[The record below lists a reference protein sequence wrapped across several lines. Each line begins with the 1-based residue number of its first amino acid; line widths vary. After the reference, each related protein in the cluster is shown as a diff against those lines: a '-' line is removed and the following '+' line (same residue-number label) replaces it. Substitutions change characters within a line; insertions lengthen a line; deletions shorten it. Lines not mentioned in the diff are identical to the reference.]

1 MPYYDSNEQP
11 SSYARSGGQRQV
23 RKAEPARKS
32 APQGGRQTPQGAG
45 RSRAGRRASGG
56 CLGGMLYFIFVIG
69 AAAVLATFG
78 WVSANEVLGLV
89 KPNTTAVIVVSEDDG
104 ISDIAGKLKDEGI
117 IKYPLLFKI
126 YGGLS
131 HAQKKIDPGTYELKA
146 DLDYRAIVYAMR
158 STSSYRAT
166 VWVTIPEGMELK
178 QIFALLDEKGVCKTD
193 ELAKAASEYDFS
205 YSYIKALPHGEKR
218 LEGYLFPDTYE
229 FYINESASSALGK
242 MLSNFDSKLTAEL
255 RKRAQD
261 MDMSIHQAVILASL
275 IEKEAAN
282 DSERAVI
289 SSVIHNRLESK
300 KYPYLQIDAA
310 IQYALPERKE
320 VLSIEDTKID
330 SPYNT
335 YTNKGLPAGPI
346 ASPGAASIKAA
357 LYPED
362 TSYYFYALGLDGKH
376 KFSKTIS
383 EHEAFLATLK

>member
-1 MPYYDSNEQP
+1 MPNYDSREQP
-11 SSYARSGGQRQV
+11 SSHSHSGGERQV
-23 RKAEPARKS
+23 RRADP
-32 APQGGRQTPQGAG
+32 TG
-45 RSRAGRRASGG
+45 RSASQSGRPGQRPRADRRVSGG

-69 AAAVLATFG
+69 AAAILATFG
-78 WVSANEVLGLV
+78 WVSANEVFGLV
-89 KPNTTAVIVVSEDDG
+89 KPDTSAVVIVTEDDSL
-104 ISDIAGKLKDEGI
+104 SDIAGKLKDEGI

-131 HAQKKIDPGTYELKA
+131 HAKNKIDPGTYELKA

-158 STSSYRAT
+158 SNSSFRAT

-178 QIFALLDEKGVCKTD
+178 QIFALLDKNNVCKTA
-193 ELAKAASEYDFS
+193 ELAQAASDFDFS
-205 YSYIKALPHGEKR
+205 YSFIKALPKGEKR

-242 MLSNFDSKLTAEL
+242 MLSTFDSKLTAQL
-255 RKRAQD
+255 RQRAED
-261 MDMSIHQAVILASL
+261 LGMSLHQAVILASL

-282 DSERAVI
+282 DEERPVI
-289 SSVIHNRLESK
+289 SSVIHNRLKSK

-335 YTNKGLPAGPI
+335 YTNKGLPVGPI

-357 LYPED
+357 LYPSE

-376 KFSKTIS
+376 KFSKTMA